1 MRHVFGIVLAVA
13 MAAALF
19 FGAGW
24 GVARIIALHSRGVG
38 LTSTHGG
45 LAAVAV
51 VLGTGLLLGI
61 LLAVPA
67 ISPLGAGL
75 PGILLL
81 GWSALF
87 VVKADRATRLIPLQG
102 HAFAAG
108 FGSMLGTGVLA
119 LAGATM
125 VIPLFVPSRWRR
137 RTGEDDYGDE
147 DEDEDYYEGIGLK
160 P

>member
-24 GVARIIALHSRGVG
+24 GVARIVALHSRGTG
-38 LTSTHGG
+38 LTSTHG
-45 LAAVAV
+45 LAAVAL

-75 PGILLL
+75 PGLLLL

-87 VVKADRATRLIPLQG
+87 VVKAGSATRLIPLHG

-125 VIPLFVPSRWRR
+125 VVPLFVPSRWRR
-137 RTGEDDYGDE
+137 GSDADDEDE
-147 DEDEDYYEGIGLK
+147 DEDEDYYEDIGVRR
-160 P
+160 

>member
-24 GVARIIALHSRGVG
+24 GVARIIALHSRGAG
-38 LTSTHGG
+38 LTSTHG

-87 VVKADRATRLIPLQG
+87 VVKAGRATRLIPLQG

-125 VIPLFVPSRWRR
+125 IVPLFVPSRWRR
-137 RTGEDDYGDE
+137 GSDEDDEGDE
-147 DEDEDYYEGIGLK
+147 GENEDYYEDIGVRR
-160 P
+160 

>member
-1 MRHVFGIVLAVA
+1 MRHVFGIVLAVG

-38 LTSTHGG
+38 LTSTHG

-51 VLGTGLLLGI
+51 MLGTGLLLGI
-61 LLAVPA
+61 LLAVPG

-87 VVKADRATRLIPLQG
+87 VVKAGRATRLIPLQG

-108 FGSMLGTGVLA
+108 FGSMLATGVLA
-119 LAGATM
+119 LAGATL

-137 RTGEDDYGDE
+137 RSDEDGYEDEEDYE
-147 DEDEDYYEGIGLK
+147 DEDIGLMR
-160 P
+160 